1 MKDVFLGMMNQW
13 FNEFKQA
20 NLVTPPSPPPV
31 VPPPTPLDVPN
42 PVPVMVNRV
51 FIDKI
56 KKYGAEE
63 FRGTINDDL
72 SKAEYW
78 ILNTK
83 RVFVELLCTP
93 EDCLRCAVSSLKDEV
108 YLWWDTLSMMISND
122 RVIWD
127 FFHNKFK
134 KKYDSRLFINQK
146 EKEFLELKQGNWD
159 IAEYEREFIQ
169 LSKYAHN
176 IVSNEEEM
184 CINFEDGLSDEIR
197 MAVTALKLRELVEL
211 SERAQKVEEICKS
224 KR

>member
-31 VPPPTPLDVPN
+31 VPPSTPLNVPN
-42 PVPVMVNRV
+42 PIPVMVNR
-51 FIDKI
+51 
-56 KKYGAEE
+56 
-63 FRGTINDDL
+63 
-72 SKAEYW
+72 
-78 ILNTK
+78 
-83 RVFVELLCTP
+83 RVFAELLCTP
-93 EDCLRCAVSSLKDEV
+93 EVCLRCAVSLLKDEA
-108 YLWWDTLSMMISND
+108 YLWWDTLSMMVSND

-127 FFHNKFK
+127 FFQNKFK
-134 KKYDSRLFINQK
+134 KKYDRRLFINRK

-184 CINFEDGLSDEIR
+184 CIKFEDGLNDEIC
-197 MAVTALKLRELVEL
+197 MAVAALKLWELVEL